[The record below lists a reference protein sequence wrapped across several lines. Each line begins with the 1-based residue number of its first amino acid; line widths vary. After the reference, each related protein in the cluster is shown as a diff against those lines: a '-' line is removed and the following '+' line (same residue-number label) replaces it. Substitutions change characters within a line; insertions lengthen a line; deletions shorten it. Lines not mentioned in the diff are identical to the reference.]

1 MISFRFHLVS
11 IVAVFLALALGVLV
25 GTTVVSQGVIEDL
38 ERRADEALQ
47 RSEELRDQVEELQAH
62 LRSWEAFGVSVE
74 PLLVGGQLAGREVL
88 VVTQEDVDPAELD
101 GVLRAL
107 QESGATAPSVL
118 VLADRLALADGSSQ
132 AELAAALGS
141 APAGDPQALA
151 AEAARRLADRLAR
164 GPEAVPDLLD
174 VLVKGGFVALRG
186 GQSPDEVGGPDQAV
200 VVLSGGPEPPA
211 LDPARF
217 LQPLTVALVQALRP
231 VVAAETTDT
240 AYPFVSLLRAD
251 DALGGRVVTVDNA
264 DTVPGRIAVVLGLRD
279 LLRDPQRGGHYGVKD
294 GASSLIPEP

>member
-25 GTTVVSQGVIEDL
+25 GTTVVSQGVIDDL

-47 RSEELRDQVEELQAH
+47 RSEELRGQVEELQAD
-62 LRSWEAFGVSVE
+62 LRSWEAFGASVE

-88 VVTQEDVDPAELD
+88 VVIQEDVDPAELD

-107 QESGATAPSVL
+107 QESGATAVPVL
-118 VLADRLALADGSSQ
+118 VLTARLALTDGSSR
-132 AELAAALGS
+132 AELAAALGTS
-141 APAGDPQALA
+141 AATDPELLA
-151 AEAARRLADRLAR
+151 VEAARRLAGRLAG
-164 GPEAVPDLLD
+164 GPGPAPD
-174 VLVKGGFVALRG
+174 VLEELVTGGFVALRG
-186 GQSPDEVGGPDQAV
+186 GQPPEEVGGPDQAV

-211 LDPARF
+211 VEPARF
-217 LQPLTVALVQALRP
+217 LQPLTVALVQALQP

-240 AYPFVSLLRAD
+240 VYPFVPLLRAD
-251 DALGGRVVTVDNA
+251 GALGGRVVTVDNA
-264 DTVPGRIAVVLGLRD
+264 DTLPGRIAVVLGLRD
-279 LLRDPQRGGHYGVKD
+279 LLQDPEKGGDYGVKD